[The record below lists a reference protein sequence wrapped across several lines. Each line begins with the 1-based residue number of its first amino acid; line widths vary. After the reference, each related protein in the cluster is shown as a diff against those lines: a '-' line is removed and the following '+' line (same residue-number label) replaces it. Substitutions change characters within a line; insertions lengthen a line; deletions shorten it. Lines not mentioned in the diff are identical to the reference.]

1 MIGPSIRILLLV
13 EDNPGDARLLREML
27 SEPDSEPTELTH
39 VASIA
44 DAEKYLSEFPTDVIL
59 LDLGL
64 PDAQGLDAVRR
75 AHLAAPRVPLV
86 VLTGLDDHSL
96 ASQALQ
102 EGAED
107 YLIKGQIEPRGLRRA
122 IRYAIERKTMEEAL
136 FVEKERA
143 QVTLNSIGD
152 AVISTDIAGS
162 ITFLN
167 LTAQNMTGLA
177 ARRGRRAPVVRC
189 LPGPRCH
196 EPQDHPGS
204 DGDGGR
210 A

>member
-1 MIGPSIRILLLV
+1 M
-13 EDNPGDARLLREML
+13 
-27 SEPDSEPTELTH
+27 
-39 VASIA
+39 
-44 DAEKYLSEFPTDVIL
+44 
-59 LDLGL
+59 
-64 PDAQGLDAVRR
+64 
-75 AHLAAPRVPLV
+75 
-86 VLTGLDDHSL
+86 
-96 ASQALQ
+96 
-102 EGAED
+102 
-107 YLIKGQIEPRGLRRA
+107 RA

-152 AVISTDIAGS
+152 AVISTDVAGS

-167 LTAQNMTGLA
+167 LTAQNMTGWPHEEA
-177 ARRGRRAPVVRC
+177 VGPPDGRC